1 MRAAWPGGRDGR
13 PDTSTQEIENMNS
26 PSIKRRAWIAMF
38 ALAACAG
45 GAVSASAVAQD
56 ASAHGEDSRTCA
68 GFGAPPGSRDYSK
81 CMLSQQQRRDYAPLN
96 AAEAQRLSA
105 EAARNNVE
113 TVRRMRCE
121 REARKDRD
129 AGMRPGRC

>member
-1 MRAAWPGGRDGR
+1 MTVSRSTRKAWAAV
-13 PDTSTQEIENMNS
+13 
-26 PSIKRRAWIAMF
+26 F
-38 ALAACAG
+38 AFVACASSTLTT
-45 GAVSASAVAQD
+45 SAWAQD
-56 ASAHGEDSRTCA
+56 ASAHREDSETCA
-68 GFGAPPGSRDYSK
+68 SFGAPPGSREYSK

-121 REARKDRD
+121 REAKKDRES
-129 AGMRPGRC
+129 GVRPSRC

>member
-1 MRAAWPGGRDGR
+1 MSSRSSTSRSWVAA
-13 PDTSTQEIENMNS
+13 
-26 PSIKRRAWIAMF
+26 F
-38 ALAACAG
+38 AFAALAG
-45 GAVSASAVAQD
+45 GAFSTSTSALAQD
-56 ASAHGEDSRTCA
+56 ASAHREDSSTCA
-68 GFGAPPGSRDYSK
+68 SFGAPPGSREYSK

-121 REARKDRD
+121 REAKKDYAD
-129 AGMRPGRC
+129 GARPRRC